1 MFATENGHSTVF
13 TFRWRLS
20 TMNGKSVITKEEPV
34 EDESTGPQRKRT
46 GCDQNSTAP
55 RKLSIKMAASK
66 RVLIP
71 AREYFAKCIRVDD
84 PFPNRQ
90 FHKFQMKVH
99 FEIHGQHVA
108 EAGIV
113 VTKFVECGRECS
125 EPEIGPDTWLGRM
138 MMNVTTDPQD
148 VLLGCWFRI
157 KVATTKAGYS
167 TVREVELMTP
177 ARATKLEVWQSDG
190 IPF

>member
-1 MFATENGHSTVF
+1 MKDG
-13 TFRWRLS
+13 R
-20 TMNGKSVITKEEPV
+20 SVIVKEEPV
-34 EDESTGPQRKRT
+34 EDESTGPQQKRT
-46 GCDQNSTAP
+46 GCDQDSTAVP
-55 RKLSIKMAASK
+55 RKLSIKMAVSK

-84 PFPNRQ
+84 PFPNRA

-99 FEIHGQHVA
+99 FQIHPQHVA
-108 EAGIV
+108 EAGTI